1 MVKMSVLPNLFYI
14 QYNLNQNIRKLFSI
28 YGKESDSKVNIEK
41 ENIQNSKHNIEGE
54 AQNWKTDII
63 WLYLML

>member
-54 AQNWKTDII
+54 AQN
-63 WLYLML
+63 